1 MSGQADHFVGLLWTS
16 FETRRQQKGENL
28 ATRTATA
35 VATTKRTY
43 GLPFVISASS
53 AGTVIEWYDFYLY
66 ATLAPFFAP
75 IFFPSGN
82 DTASLLSAFAT
93 YAAGFLVRP
102 FGAVFFGA
110 LGDIIGRK
118 YTFLVTITVMGLA
131 TVLVGFLPTYAQIG
145 IFAPVILVALRLLQG
160 LALGG
165 EYGGAAIYVAE
176 HAPDN
181 KRGLYTA
188 WIQTTATVGF
198 FLALAII
205 LAFRLNMTAKE
216 FTTDAP
222 LFLGLAGGWRYPF
235 LISAILVAFALYIRL
250 RLRETPLFARLKEA
264 RQSVTGAGNWAS
276 ESFGGRKV
284 GVILLVL
291 LGLTAGQG
299 VVWYQGQFQAL
310 NFMTIYL
317 KLTFT
322 QAYPIMLWAVALGT
336 PFFLVFGWLSDRI
349 GRKLIILAGCLIAAI
364 TYLPIYQQMTEHAH
378 VTKDATGLITAANP
392 DTLIMV
398 ALVWI
403 QVIYVTMVYGPIA
416 AFLVEYF
423 RAKVRYT
430 SLSIPYHFGNGW
442 FGGLLPLL
450 FTGLVGATYPEGVK
464 NAAGQLLYVP
474 FLSNF
479 MGLPIKTDISLRQF
493 NTTGDPNGNIYLG
506 LAYTIIV
513 ALMTVVIGTLFLREP
528 FGWQRAIGTGVIL
541 AGVMT
546 LRLA

>member
-1 MSGQADHFVGLLWTS
+1 MV
-16 FETRRQQKGENL
+16 
-28 ATRTATA
+28 
-35 VATTKRTY
+35 KRAY
-43 GLPFVISASS
+43 GLPFVITASS

-75 IFFPSGN
+75 IFFPSDN
-82 DTASLLSAFAT
+82 PTASLLSAFAT

-118 YTFLVTITVMGLA
+118 YTFLVTITVMGIA
-131 TVLVGFLPTYAQIG
+131 TILVGFLPTYAQIG
-145 IFAPVILVALRLLQG
+145 IVAPIALVLLRLLQG

-176 HAPDN
+176 HAPDS

-205 LAFRLNMTAKE
+205 LAFRLNMSAKD

-222 LFLGLAGGWRYPF
+222 LFFGLSGGWRYPF
-235 LISAILVAFALYIRL
+235 LISSVLVALALYIRI
-250 RLRETPLFARLKEA
+250 RLRETPLFARLKA
-264 RQSVTGAGNWAS
+264 ANQSVTGAGNWAS
-276 ESFGGRKV
+276 ESFSGRKI

-317 KLTFT
+317 KVDYKD
-322 QAYPIMLWAVALGT
+322 AYPIMLWAVGLGT
-336 PFFLVFGWLSDRI
+336 PFFLFFGWLSDKI
-349 GRKLIILAGCLIAAI
+349 GRKIIILAGCLIAAI
-364 TYLPIYQQMTEHAH
+364 TYLPIYHAMY
-378 VTKDATGLITAANP
+378 DAANVKTDPTGLIIAGATPNIP
-392 DTLIMV
+392 VMV

-450 FTGLVGATYPEGVK
+450 FTGLVGATYPEGSK
-464 NAAGQLLYVP
+464 AFVP
-474 FLSNF
+474 FLKNF
-479 MGLPIKTDISLRQF
+479 MALPIDSSISLRQF

-506 LAYTIIV
+506 LAYTIVV

-528 FGWQRAIGTGVIL
+528 KDVKIWSEVGGEGPGMVTEATP
-541 AGVMT
+541 AE
-546 LRLA
+546 

>member
-1 MSGQADHFVGLLWTS
+1 M
-16 FETRRQQKGENL
+16 TRR
-28 ATRTATA
+28 A
-35 VATTKRTY
+35 Y
-43 GLPFVISASS
+43 GLPFALSAAS
-53 AGTVIEWYDFYLY
+53 AGTIVEWYDFYLY

-75 IFFPSGN
+75 LFFPSDN
-82 DTASLLSAFAT
+82 PTTSLLASFAT

-102 FGAVFFGA
+102 FGAVVFGA

-118 YTFLVTITVMGLA
+118 YTFLVTISAMGISTL
-131 TVLVGFLPTYAQIG
+131 LIGFLPTYAQIG
-145 IFAPVILVALRLLQG
+145 VFAAVLLVLLRLIQG

-176 HAPDN
+176 HAPGD

-198 FLALAII
+198 FFALLLIMFFRQSMSAD
-205 LAFRLNMTAKE
+205 AFTKGPT
-216 FTTDAP
+216 F
-222 LFLGLAGGWRYPF
+222 LFGDSLPGGWRYPF
-235 LISAILVAFALYIRL
+235 WISAILVAIAIYIRI
-250 RLRETPLFARLKEA
+250 RLRETPLFARLKDA
-264 RQSVTGAGNWAS
+264 KQSVTGAGNWAK

-284 GVILLVL
+284 GTIALVL

-310 NFMTIYL
+310 NFLSVYL
-317 KLTFT
+317 KYTFT

-349 GRKLIILAGCLIAAI
+349 GRKVIILAGCLIAAI

-378 VTKDATGLITAANP
+378 VTRDATGLITAANP
-392 DTLIMV
+392 DTVIMT
-398 ALVWI
+398 ALDWL

-450 FTGLVGATYPEGVK
+450 FTGLVGATYPRAVK

-493 NTTGDPNGNIYLG
+493 NTTGDPTGNTYLG
-506 LAYTIIV
+506 LASPILV
-513 ALMTVVIGTLFLREP
+513 RLMTV
-528 FGWQRAIGTGVIL
+528 
-541 AGVMT
+541 
-546 LRLA
+546 

>member
-1 MSGQADHFVGLLWTS
+1 MEVTDQAKDPVVNGSKPSHRVVK
-16 FETRRQQKGENL
+16 KGGYNL
-28 ATRTATA
+28 ATRTAAA
-35 VATTKRTY
+35 VAARRGAY
-43 GLPFVISASS
+43 GLPFVITASS

-75 IFFPSGN
+75 IFFPSDN
-82 DTASLLSAFAT
+82 PTASLLSAFAT

-118 YTFLVTITVMGLA
+118 YTFLVTISVMGIA

-145 IFAPVILVALRLLQG
+145 VIAPIILVALRLLQG

-176 HAPDN
+176 HAPDD
-181 KRGLYTA
+181 KRGLYTS

-205 LAFRLNMTAKE
+205 LAFRLNMSATD
-216 FTTDAP
+216 FTTNAP
-222 LFLGLAGGWRYPF
+222 LFAGLAGGWRYPF
-235 LISAILVAFALYIRL
+235 LLSAVLVALALYIRI
-250 RLRETPLFARLKEA
+250 RLRETPLFARLKES

-276 ESFGGRKV
+276 ESFGGRKI

-310 NFMTIYL
+310 NFMTVYL

-336 PFFLVFGWLSDRI
+336 PFFLVFGWLSDKI
-349 GRKLIILAGCLIAAI
+349 GRKIIILAGCLIAAV
-364 TYLPIYQQMTEHAH
+364 TYVPLYQQMYVHAH
-378 VTKDATGLITAANP
+378 VTTDATGLVTASNP
-392 DTLIMV
+392 DTVIMT

-450 FTGLVGATYPEGVK
+450 FTGLVGATYPEGSK
-464 NAAGQLLYVP
+464 SFVP
-474 FLSNF
+474 FLTNF
-479 MGLPIKTDISLRQF
+479 MGLPIKTDISLRQL
-493 NTTGDPNGNIYLG
+493 NPTNDPNGNIYLG
-506 LAYTIIV
+506 LAYTIVV
-513 ALMTVVIGTLFLREP
+513 ALITVVIGTLFLREP
-528 FGWQRAIGTGVIL
+528 RGAKIWSEVGGEEPGMVTEATP
-541 AGVMT
+541 AE
-546 LRLA
+546 

>member
-1 MSGQADHFVGLLWTS
+1 MASRADAVPMGGAAEYGIWRVILASAVGTM
-16 FETRRQQKGENL
+16 
-28 ATRTATA
+28 
-35 VATTKRTY
+35 
-43 GLPFVISASS
+43 
-53 AGTVIEWYDFYLY
+53 IEWYDFYIFGS
-66 ATLAPFFAP
+66 LAAVLALKFYPP
-75 IFFPSGN
+75 GN
-82 DTASLLSAFAT
+82 DTFAYIAYLAT
-93 YAAGFLVRP
+93 FAVGFLVRP
-102 FGAVFFGA
+102 FGALFFGRI
-110 LGDIIGRK
+110 GDLVGRK
-118 YTFLVTITVMGLA
+118 RAFLVTLTIMGFTTALI
-131 TVLVGFLPTYAQIG
+131 GCLPTFAQAGWFSPI
-145 IFAPVILVALRLLQG
+145 ALLAIRVLQG

-165 EYGGAAIYVAE
+165 EYGGAAVYVAE

-310 NFMTIYL
+310 NFMTVYL

-349 GRKLIILAGCLIAAI
+349 GRKIIILAGCLIAAI
-364 TYLPIYQQMTEHAH
+364 TYLPIYHAMYDAAH
-378 VTKDATGLITAANP
+378 VKTDATGLIVTGASP
-392 DTLIMV
+392 DFLILT

-403 QVIYVTMVYGPIA
+403 QV
-416 AFLVEYF
+416 
-423 RAKVRYT
+423 R
-430 SLSIPYHFGNGW
+430 
-442 FGGLLPLL
+442 
-450 FTGLVGATYPEGVK
+450 
-464 NAAGQLLYVP
+464 
-474 FLSNF
+474 
-479 MGLPIKTDISLRQF
+479 
-493 NTTGDPNGNIYLG
+493 
-506 LAYTIIV
+506 
-513 ALMTVVIGTLFLREP
+513 
-528 FGWQRAIGTGVIL
+528 
-541 AGVMT
+541 
-546 LRLA
+546 

>member
-1 MSGQADHFVGLLWTS
+1 M
-16 FETRRQQKGENL
+16 

-35 VATTKRTY
+35 VATTRRAY
-43 GLPFVISASS
+43 GLPFVITASS

-75 IFFPSGN
+75 IFFPSDN
-82 DTASLLSAFAT
+82 PTASLLAAFAT

-118 YTFLVTITVMGLA
+118 YTFLVTITVMGIA

-145 IFAPVILVALRLLQG
+145 IIAPIILVALRLLQG

-205 LAFRLNMTAKE
+205 LAFRLNMSATD
-216 FTTDAP
+216 FTTNAP
-222 LFLGLAGGWRYPF
+222 VIGGLSGGWRYPF
-235 LISAILVAFALYIRL
+235 LLSAILVALALYIRI
-250 RLRETPLFARLKEA
+250 RLRETPLFARLKTA
-264 RQSVTGAGNWAS
+264 GQSVTGAGNWAS
-276 ESFGGRKV
+276 ESFGGRKI

-317 KLTFT
+317 KVDYKD
-322 QAYPIMLWAVALGT
+322 AYPIMLWAVGLGT
-336 PFFLVFGWLSDRI
+336 PFFLFFGWLSDKI
-349 GRKLIILAGCLIAAI
+349 GRKIIILAGCLIAAI
-364 TYLPIYQQMTEHAH
+364 TYLPIYHAMY
-378 VTKDATGLITAANP
+378 DAANVKTDPTGLIIAGATPNIP
-392 DTLIMV
+392 VMV

-450 FTGLVGATYPEGVK
+450 FTGLVGATYPEGSK
-464 NAAGQLLYVP
+464 AFVP
-474 FLSNF
+474 FLKNF
-479 MGLPIKTDISLRQF
+479 MALPIDSSISLRQF

-506 LAYTIIV
+506 LAYTITV

-528 FGWQRAIGTGVIL
+528 KDVKIWSEVGGEGPGMVTEATP
-541 AGVMT
+541 AE
-546 LRLA
+546 